1 MGFTCGLVGL
11 PNVGKSTIFTAL
23 SKHEVPRDNYPFCTI
38 DPNVGV
44 VKVPDDRFKLLEKV
58 YDPDQ
63 IKPTTLE
70 FFDIAGLVEGA
81 SNGEGLGNQF
91 LSHIQSVDAIIH
103 VIRCFEDRDVTHID
117 NQLDPERDF
126 QIVNQEIILRDLQVI
141 ETWIKKLEK
150 QTKSGHRENLKKLE
164 ILNEI
169 KALLDEGKPAK
180 VYHSHPEEENF
191 IKQLGLLTRKPV
203 LLLGNVSEDHIMSG
217 EESQVVRD
225 FEQFAMESGN
235 LFLKL
240 SANLELELS
249 ELPPDERK
257 MFMNELDISETGLN
271 KLVKAGYNLL
281 NLITFFTIESDIC
294 QAWTVPHN
302 TTVDKAAGVIHSDFE
317 EKFIRAE
324 VRHWQDFEKV
334 RSEKLLR
341 EGGHIHVEG
350 RDYKVRD
357 GDIITYKIDR

>member
-23 SKHEVPRDNYPFCTI
+23 SKHEVPRENYPFCTI

-44 VKVPDDRFKLLEKV
+44 VKVPDDRLDLLEKV
-58 YDPDQ
+58 YEPDQ
-63 IKPTTLE
+63 VKPTTLE

-81 SNGEGLGNQF
+81 SHGEGLGNQF

-117 NQLDPERDF
+117 SELDPARDF
-126 QIVNQEIILRDLQVI
+126 EIVNNEILLRDLEVI
-141 ETWIKKLEK
+141 DTWIKKINK
-150 QTKSGHRENLKKLE
+150 KTKSGEKQNLKKLE
-164 ILNEI
+164 VLEEIKEILN
-169 KALLDEGKPAK
+169 DGQPAK
-180 VYHSHPEEENF
+180 VYHAHPEMDNF
-191 IKQLGLLTRKPV
+191 IKQLGLLSRKPV
-203 LLLGNVSEDHIMSG
+203 LLLGNISEDYAISEQKSEIV
-217 EESQVVRD
+217 EE
-225 FEQFAMESGN
+225 FKNFAMESGN
-235 LFLKL
+235 LFLTL

-249 ELPPDERK
+249 ELPDNERN
-257 MFMNELDISETGLN
+257 MFMNEWEIQETGLN
-271 KLVKAGYNLL
+271 KLVKSGYDLL
-281 NLITFFTIESDIC
+281 NLVTFFTIESNIC

-324 VRHWQDFEKV
+324 VRHWKDFEKIK
-334 RSEKLLR
+334 SEKLLR
-341 EGGHIHVEG
+341 EGGHLRVEG
-350 RDYKVRD
+350 RNYVVRD

>member
-11 PNVGKSTIFTAL
+11 PNVGKSTIFSAL
-23 SKHEVPRDNYPFCTI
+23 SKNEVPRENYPFCTI

-58 YDPDQ
+58 YQPDKV
-63 IKPTTLE
+63 KPTTLE

-81 SNGEGLGNQF
+81 SRGEGLGNQF

-103 VIRCFEDRDVTHID
+103 VIRCFEDSEVTHID
-117 NQLDPERDF
+117 SELDPRRDF
-126 QIVNQEIILRDLQVI
+126 EIVNNEIIMRDLQVI
-141 ETWIKKLEK
+141 DTWINKIEKK
-150 QTKSGHRENLKKLE
+150 TKSGEKKNLKRLE

-169 KALLDEGKPAK
+169 KSLLEEGQPAK
-180 VYHSHPEEENF
+180 VYHSHEEERRF
-191 IKQLGLLTRKPV
+191 INQLGLLSMKPI
-203 LLLGNVSEDHIMSG
+203 LLLGNISEDDAISA
-217 EESQVVRD
+217 EKSRIVKD
-225 FEQFAMESGN
+225 FEKFAMESGN
-235 LFLKL
+235 LYLLL
-240 SANLELELS
+240 SANLEEELS
-249 ELPPDERK
+249 DLPESERNI
-257 MFMNELDISETGLN
+257 FMNEWEIEETGLN

-281 NLITFFTIESDIC
+281 NLLTFFTIESNIC

-324 VRHWQDFEKV
+324 VRHWRDFEKV
-334 RSEKLLR
+334 KSEKLLR
-341 EGGHIHVEG
+341 EGGHIRVEG
-350 RDYKVRD
+350 RDYIVRD